1 MAKKSPTDVCGLCG
15 NTRQWHDENKPVHQF
30 DGDAGEL
37 TAGSD
42 LGAEQQASPPSTP
55 QVRTQRAGVDP
66 VLRAILISKGLVTAD
81 ELHAAEEE
89 VRRNG
94 ILIVR
99 ERVAMSDGDP
109 GDSGPDHGDRDGE
122 VPSRSMWGNLSDGG
136 SGGTHQRLS

>member
-55 QVRTQRAGVDP
+55 QVRPAGAGVDP
-66 VLRAILISKGLVTAD
+66 VLRAILISKGLVTPD

-89 VRRNG
+89 VRKNG

-99 ERVAMSDGDP
+99 ERVAMSNGDA
-109 GDSGPDHGDRDGE
+109 GDSRGDHPAGSGE
-122 VPSRSMWGNLSDGG
+122 ATARSLWGGLSDGP
-136 SGGTHQRLS
+136 GGRTHERLT